1 MLRQSVLELR
11 MSLSKEQKTEVIKK
25 FQLNEKDTAS
35 PQVQIALLTYRLNYL
50 NDHFKKNKKDHHSR
64 RGLMKIVGQRRR
76 LLDYLH
82 TNDAPSYKKLIA
94 ELGIR
99 K

>member
-1 MLRQSVLELR
+1 MA
-11 MSLSKEQKTEVIKK
+11 LSTAAKAEIIKK

-35 PQVQIALLTYRLNYL
+35 PQVQIAILTARLNYL
-50 NDHFKKNKKDHHSR
+50 TEHFKTNKKDHHSR

-82 TNDAPSYKKLIA
+82 KNDAPSYKKLIGD
-94 ELGIR
+94 LGIR

>member
-1 MLRQSVLELR
+1 MALTTSE
-11 MSLSKEQKTEVIKK
+11 KAEIIKK

-35 PQVQIALLTYRLNYL
+35 PQVQIAILTAKLGYL
-50 NDHFKKNKKDHHSR
+50 NDHFRKNKKDHHSR
-64 RGLMKIVGQRRR
+64 RGLMKMVGQRRR

-82 TNDAPSYKKLIA
+82 KNDAPSYKKLIG

-99 K
+99 R

>member
-1 MLRQSVLELR
+1 
-11 MSLSKEQKTEVIKK
+11 MSLSKEQKTEIIKK

-35 PQVQIALLTYRLNYL
+35 PQVQIALLTSRLNYL

-82 TNDAPSYKKLIA
+82 NNDAPSYKKLIA

>member
-1 MLRQSVLELR
+1 
-11 MSLSKEQKTEVIKK
+11 MSLSREQKTEIIKK
-25 FQLNEKDTAS
+25 FRINDKDTAS
-35 PQVQIALLTYRLNYL
+35 PQIQVALLTSRLSYL

-64 RGLMKIVGQRRR
+64 RGLMKMVGQRRR

-82 TNDAPSYKKLIA
+82 HNDAAEYKKLIA

>member
-1 MLRQSVLELR
+1 MA
-11 MSLSKEQKTEVIKK
+11 LSTAAKAEIIKK
-25 FQLNEKDTAS
+25 FQLNDKDTAS
-35 PQVQIALLTYRLNYL
+35 PQVQIAILTARLNYL
-50 NDHFKKNKKDHHSR
+50 TEHFKTNKKDHHSR

-82 TNDAPSYKKLIA
+82 KNDAPSYKKLISD
-94 ELGIR
+94 LGIR